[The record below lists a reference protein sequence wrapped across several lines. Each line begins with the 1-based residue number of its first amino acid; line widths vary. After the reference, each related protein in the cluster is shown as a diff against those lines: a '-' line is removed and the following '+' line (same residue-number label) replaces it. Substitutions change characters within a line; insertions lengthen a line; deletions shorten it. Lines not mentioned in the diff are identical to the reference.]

1 MRNGSGPAK
10 DASFPVLLMPAVAH
24 SGRSPTSVAVGSH
37 YGGLDIG
44 EKIAKAKAQVN
55 TAPRSFVSPN
65 GIPLMSLA
73 MSSSPSED
81 WKTRAGTL
89 GDSLELLL

>member
-37 YGGLDIG
+37 GGLDIG
-44 EKIAKAKAQVN
+44 EKIAKAKAQ
-55 TAPRSFVSPN
+55 AGPRAEFNAWFFHGLRHSVWFVPCDQ
-65 GIPLMSLA
+65 A
-73 MSSSPSED
+73 F
-81 WKTRAGTL
+81 
-89 GDSLELLL
+89 LLHVITFMLLSCFL